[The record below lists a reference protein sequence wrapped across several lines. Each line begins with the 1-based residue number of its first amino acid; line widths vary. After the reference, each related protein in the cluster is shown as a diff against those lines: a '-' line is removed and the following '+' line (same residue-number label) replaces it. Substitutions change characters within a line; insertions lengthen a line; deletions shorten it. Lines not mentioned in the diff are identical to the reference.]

1 MKNTFSVLLLFILS
15 AILRAQDYGDTLV
28 LFEKKQVVYL
38 LGDSINVR
46 KTPGTNGAVVT
57 RLPIG
62 TRVTILEKSREASR
76 INNILMPWYLVEF
89 NGKQQGYIWGGK
101 LALNSFRSN
110 KNPDIAFHFGIDKK
124 GNEEGAYA
132 EFQIRVEKDHKELQR
147 LNFKAFGTEY
157 KRHVC
162 SNISN
167 KGLSGVDDILQVD
180 GYGESCGDNAGAMI
194 FFWTGT
200 ELIYVDQLYDYVDG
214 GYFGRQFFVYPSDM
228 EGEKETVI
236 KKEQVGEIV
245 FEEGQTYATWDS
257 HNVVYEKNE
266 STRLR
271 WDGKKLQPK
280 K

>member
-1 MKNTFSVLLLFILS
+1 MKNIFFALLFLLS
-15 AILRAQDYGDTLV
+15 GLPLAAQEYGDTLV

-62 TRVTILEKSREASR
+62 TQVTILEKSREVSR

-89 NGKQQGYIWGGK
+89 NGKQKGYIWGGK

-110 KNPDIAFHFGIDKK
+110 KNPDIAFHFGIDKR

-132 EFQIRVEKDHKELQR
+132 EFQIRVEKDHKEIQR
-147 LNFKAFGTEY
+147 LSFEAFGTEY

-180 GYGESCGDNAGAMI
+180 GYGEFCGDDGGTLV
-194 FFWTGT
+194 FFWTGS
-200 ELIYVDQLYDYVDG
+200 ELILVDRLSDYADG
-214 GYFGRQFFVYPSDM
+214 AYFGRQFFVYPSDM

-236 KKEQVGEIV
+236 KKTQVGEIL
-245 FEEGQTYATWDS
+245 FEEGQNVATWDS
-257 HNVVYEKNE
+257 YNVEYEKNE
-266 STRLR
+266 SLRLR

>member
-1 MKNTFSVLLLFILS
+1 MKNTFFLLLFLLPLP
-15 AILRAQDYGDTLV
+15 ALRAQDYGDTLV

-46 KTPGTNGAVVT
+46 QTPGTNGAVVA

-62 TRVTILEKSREASR
+62 TPVTILEKSREASR

-89 NGKQQGYIWGGK
+89 NGKQKGYIWGGK

-110 KNPDIAFHFGIDKK
+110 KNPDIVFHFGIDKR
-124 GNEEGAYA
+124 GSEEGAYA
-132 EFQIRVEKDHKELQR
+132 QFQIRVEKEHKELQR
-147 LNFKAFGTEY
+147 LNFEAFGTEY

-180 GYGESCGDNAGAMI
+180 GYGEFCGDDSGTLV

-200 ELIYVDQLYDYVDG
+200 ELIYVDRLFDLADG
-214 GYFGRQFFVYPSDM
+214 AYFARQTFVYPSDM

-236 KKEQVGEIV
+236 KKEQVGEIL
-245 FEEGQTYATWDS
+245 FEEEQHVTTWDS
-257 HNVVYEKNE
+257 DNVAYEKNE
-266 STRLR
+266 AQRLR
-271 WDGKKLQPK
+271 WDGKKLVPRR
-280 K
+280 

>member
-1 MKNTFSVLLLFILS
+1 MRNTFFVLLLFILG
-15 AILRAQDYGDTLV
+15 APLMAQDYGDTLV

-46 KTPGTNGAVVT
+46 KTPGTDGAVIT

-62 TRVTILEKSREASR
+62 TRVTILEKSKEVSR

-89 NGKQQGYIWGGK
+89 NGKQKGYIWGGK
-101 LALNSFRSN
+101 LALNSFRST
-110 KNPDIAFHFGIDKK
+110 KNPDIVFHFGIDKR

-132 EFQIRVEKDHKELQR
+132 QFQIRVEKDHKELQR
-147 LNFKAFGTEY
+147 LNFQGFGTEY
-157 KRHVC
+157 KKHTC
-162 SNISN
+162 NNISN

-180 GYGESCGDNAGAMI
+180 GYGEFCGDNAGAMI

-200 ELIYVDQLYDYVDG
+200 ELVYVDELSDYVDG
-214 GYFGRQFFVYPSDM
+214 AYFGRQFFVYPSDM

-236 KKEQVGEIV
+236 KKEQIGEIV
-245 FEEGQTYATWDS
+245 FEEGQNYASWDS
-257 HNVVYEKNE
+257 HNVVYEKDM